1 MQCRPAR
8 KSRTGVGRQHF
19 PQPLSQA
26 GAQPHEGSAAHDG
39 SQAGAAQAGAA
50 QAQVGSAAAQVAS
63 QHVGAQQL
71 PPIMRS
77 SKPAWALEPQ
87 TKVATATKE
96 NKYDFMGR
104 TPVPVGKRTLTQAD
118 DWMKF
123 SAAAKPSY
131 RRDFKA
137 GLALLLEFAIC
148 RMFRVGQKIGSCGGA
163 LPAMRKSRRHRRF
176 GMSCEHSSHRCAASA
191 RPDD

>member
-1 MQCRPAR
+1 MQCRFAR
-8 KSRTGVGRQHF
+8 KSRTGVGRQQL
-19 PQPLSQA
+19 PQLSQA
-26 GAQPHEGSAAHDG
+26 GAQPHDGSAAHDG
-39 SQAGAAQAGAA
+39 SQAGAA

-87 TKVATATKE
+87 MKVATATKE

-123 SAAAKPSY
+123 SAAAKPIY

-137 GLALLLEFAIC
+137 GLVLLLEFAIC
-148 RMFRVGQKIGSCGGA
+148 RMFRVGQKIGYCGGA
-163 LPAMRKSRRHRRF
+163 LPAIRKSKARRRF
-176 GMSCEHSSHRCAASA
+176 GMSRKRSLHTCAAAA

>member
-1 MQCRPAR
+1 
-8 KSRTGVGRQHF
+8 
-19 PQPLSQA
+19 
-26 GAQPHEGSAAHDG
+26 
-39 SQAGAAQAGAA
+39 
-50 QAQVGSAAAQVAS
+50 
-63 QHVGAQQL
+63 
-71 PPIMRS
+71 MRS

-148 RMFRVGQKIGSCGGA
+148 RMFRAG
-163 LPAMRKSRRHRRF
+163 
-176 GMSCEHSSHRCAASA
+176 
-191 RPDD
+191 